1 MHSHSPT
8 VLQGPVSRKR
18 SWWSDWSPSRNTS
31 HSTWEAW
38 NMSDHSEK
46 PSPEPEVRTELVRR
60 IRREIAAGTYDTPEK
75 WEEALERL
83 RERLE
88 REDA

>member
-1 MHSHSPT
+1 
-8 VLQGPVSRKR
+8 
-18 SWWSDWSPSRNTS
+18 
-31 HSTWEAW
+31 
-38 NMSDHSEK
+38 MSDHEK
-46 PSPEPEVRTELVRR
+46 PSDEPEVRTELVQR